1 MSSEFSPFD
10 LGFLQTDCALFGIR
24 LVSLVHTMLDKAGLE
39 RSVLLEKTSLAARFL
54 CFPQNGEAIHHHSGY
69 SHREPK
75 QSNMAIEVAK
85 ERKKTIWLRSIF
97 LSAFIIAIVI
107 LVVTTIKMGNSD
119 EQGTSFRL
127 FNHDKENA
135 KQMQMELDEL
145 KKENIELKYELEKYK
160 DKYGELDMQE

>member
-1 MSSEFSPFD
+1 MAESNSIRKENNSSHSQEYHRHHAS
-10 LGFLQTDCALFGIR
+10 
-24 LVSLVHTMLDKAGLE
+24 HH
-39 RSVLLEKTSLAARFL
+39 
-54 CFPQNGEAIHHHSGY
+54 HHHSGY